1 MQLRRMFTVYVLT
14 LALCLLFVSSRTS
27 PDEEPPQ
34 DVEWFGGPADVIV
47 PEGAEAPP
55 ETLATPKGSRVV
67 KALDLGDSDIPLT
80 ALLAYQRAADIL
92 AEVRPTC
99 ELPWTLL
106 AAIGRVESNHGR
118 YAGATLNTDGVS
130 TPQVVGVALN
140 GDGPVAKIP
149 DTDGG
154 RLDQDPTWDR
164 AVGPMQ
170 FIPSTWEMV
179 GVDGDGDGVRSIH
192 DIDDAALAAGV
203 YLCAGSDNLREDAA
217 MEAALFR
224 YNDSDSYVA
233 LVMAYEE
240 AYRTGDF
247 SIETPGGSVT
257 AAAAVLAGPTLG
269 ATPLPKSARPSEKL
283 RARIAADVRE
293 AVAAATKAGAT
304 TPGISASPTP
314 GTPSASATPSEAR
327 SGESSAASSASG
339 AGSSTPSPSDNGT
352 NEQSGST
359 TPTAPETSGGSSD
372 PPPGPTSPPPDP
384 SPSEPVADPSGT
396 TPSEGASTPSGPVSG
411 PPPDD
416 PSSADPTPA
425 ACETES
431 PAADATETPS
441 PAPSADAT
449 TDPDD
454 PCKPTESPSAAT
466 ESPGP

>member
-14 LALCLLFVSSRTS
+14 LALCLLFVASRTG
-27 PDEEPPQ
+27 PDEESPR

-55 ETLATPKGSRVV
+55 TTLATPKGSRAVR
-67 KALDLGDSDIPLT
+67 ALDLRDSDIPLT

-92 AEVRPTC
+92 AEVQPTC

-130 TPQVVGVALN
+130 TPQMVGVALN
-140 GDGPVAKIP
+140 GDGPVARIP

-154 RLDQDPTWDR
+154 RLDQDTRWDR

-170 FIPSTWEMV
+170 FIPSTWEVV

-203 YLCAGSDNLREDAA
+203 YLCAGSDDLREAAA

-224 YNDSDSYVA
+224 YNDSDTYVA

-240 AYRTGDF
+240 AYRNGDF
-247 SIETPGGSVT
+247 TIETPGGGSVT

-269 ATPLPKSARPSEKL
+269 ATPLPRSARPSEKL
-283 RARIAADVRE
+283 RARIAADVRK
-293 AVAAATKAGAT
+293 AVAAATEAGAT

-314 GTPSASATPSEAR
+314 GTPPASATPSEAR
-327 SGESSAASSASG
+327 SGDSPAASSASG
-339 AGSSTPSPSDNGT
+339 AGSSTPAPSDSGGDSST
-352 NEQSGST
+352 ATDGQTGST
-359 TPTAPETSGGSSD
+359 TTTAPETSGGSSD
-372 PPPGPTSPPPDP
+372 APSGSTSA
-384 SPSEPVADPSGT
+384 PSEPVTSEPVAAPSDP
-396 TPSEGASTPSGPVSG
+396 TPSD
-411 PPPDD
+411 PPADD
-416 PSSADPTPA
+416 PSPADPTPA
-425 ACETES
+425 VCETES
-431 PAADATETPS
+431 PSADATETPS
-441 PAPSADAT
+441 PQPSADAT
-449 TDPDD
+449 TDPVD